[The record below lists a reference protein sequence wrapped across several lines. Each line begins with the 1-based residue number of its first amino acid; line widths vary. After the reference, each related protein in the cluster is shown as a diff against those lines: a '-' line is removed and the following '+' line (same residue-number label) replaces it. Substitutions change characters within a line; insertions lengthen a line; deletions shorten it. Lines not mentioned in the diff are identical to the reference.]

1 MPQRFRRAACLAV
14 LLTTG
19 VSCAKTVATPPS
31 LPLDMA
37 AYERETADWRVK
49 RLDAIAGPDGWSTVA
64 GLVWL
69 DSATYTIGSAAT
81 SAIALPV
88 GHAAARVGTIS
99 VQDSL
104 VRFAVADGATVLA
117 DSVRVDTITLTS
129 DKGAR
134 PTVLRTGSVTL
145 RLIERGGRR
154 AVRVKD
160 SSYVLRTD
168 FKGLDYFAL
177 DTALR
182 VTARLIPHA
191 TPRTVRIL
199 NVIGQTEEY
208 RSPGTLEF
216 TIAGKPYRITATYE
230 GRDTTQYFLIFR
242 DSTSRTTTY
251 PAGRFMYAAHVD
263 AAGTTVVDFNRA
275 YNPPCAF
282 TPFATCPL
290 PPAENTLPIAL
301 VAGEKRYTGPHGST
315 LAEVRRD

>member
-1 MPQRFRRAACLAV
+1 MLQHTRRAIVTALAV
-14 LLTTG
+14 TG
-19 VSCAKTVATPPS
+19 TAACAPQASPPVRT
-31 LPLDMA
+31 PLDMA
-37 AYERETADWRVK
+37 AYERDTQQWRVT

-69 DSATYTIGSAAT
+69 DSATYTVGTAA
-81 SAIALPV
+81 SSGIALPA
-88 GHAAARVGTIS
+88 GHAAATVGTFT
-99 VQDSL
+99 VQDSTVHFTAAPRAAVL
-104 VRFAVADGATVLA
+104 V
-117 DSVRVDTITLTS
+117 DSLRVDTITVTA
-129 DKGAR
+129 DKGR
-134 PTVLRTGSVTL
+134 TPMVLRTGSVTL
-145 RLIERGGRR
+145 RVIERGGRR
-154 AVRVKD
+154 AIRVKD

-168 FKGLDYFAL
+168 FKGLDYFPL

-182 VTARLIPHA
+182 VIARLVPHA

-208 RSPGTLEF
+208 ASPGTLEF
-216 TIAGKPYRITATYE
+216 TIRGRPYRITATYE

-263 AAGTTVVDFNRA
+263 STGTTVVDFNRA

-290 PPAENTLPIAL
+290 PPPENTLPIAL
-301 VAGEKRYTGPHGST
+301 VAGEKRYTGPHGAT